1 MRKYTTEFGLNVY
14 TSYKTV
20 IPAAHLE
27 ILEKVDSHKYHI
39 YGILLAPKV
48 FIKEESVVKY
58 RDYFSIILF
67 AYMEDKYTEYT
78 VNVKLAEDLDHRK
91 VCVKSTYPHTL
102 LKLTIEDDEWCNVHS
117 IDNYFE
123 LHAMEVFDQ
132 YAVHL
137 MPRIKYKVLYIGQ
150 SYGKRG
156 ERSAIERLSS
166 HETLQKILIDVQR
179 NYPEYEIKI
188 MLLEMECNLGVGID
202 TITASTKKSDEEDRS
217 HIEAVLSHLPEEQQ
231 IINITEAAM
240 INYFKPP
247 YNSTFVENFPCP
259 KHKSYKQYYELD
271 YNDLTIELDM
281 EFDCFPDI
289 ELFTDTAR
297 IASVWDF
304 IHYQLENDSERDSMY
319 SMFRDKRQ

>member
-1 MRKYTTEFGLNVY
+1 MRKYTTEFALNVY
-14 TSYKTV
+14 TSFKTV

-27 ILEKVDSHKYHI
+27 LIEKVDRHKYHI

-48 FIKEESVVKY
+48 FIKQNSIVKHSDHFSVV
-58 RDYFSIILF
+58 LF
-67 AYMEDKYTEYT
+67 TYVDEGCTEYT
-78 VNVKLAEDLDHRK
+78 INVQIAKDLDHQK
-91 VCVKSTYPHTL
+91 ISIKSTYPHTI
-102 LKLTIEDDEWCNVHS
+102 LKLTVEDNEWCKVHA
-117 IDNYFE
+117 IDQNIE
-123 LHAMEVFDQ
+123 LQAMELFDH
-132 YAVHL
+132 YADSL
-137 MPRIKYKVLYIGQ
+137 MTRIKYKVLYIGQ

-179 NYPEYEIKI
+179 NYPEYDIKI
-188 MLLEMECNLGVGID
+188 MLLEMACNLGIGID
-202 TITASTKKSDEEDRS
+202 ALSTATKKSNEEDTS
-217 HIEAVLSHLPEEQQ
+217 HVEAVLSNLPEEQQ

-240 INYFKPP
+240 IHFFKPT

-281 EFDCFPDI
+281 EFDNFPYI

-297 IASVWDF
+297 ITSVWDF
-304 IHYQLENDSERDSMY
+304 IHYQLENDNERESMY
-319 SMFRDKRQ
+319 SMFRKKE